1 MQRIPSIPQ
10 TTPQGKPQTVNDAR
24 ITPRA
29 RRLYTYLKQH
39 GPATPEQA
47 MRALWGDAYLLVPWR
62 NNFNQHLRMARRLA
76 AEQGEAIVTVSAG
89 YNRPLHV
96 IEARHA

>member
-1 MQRIPSIPQ
+1 MQRTFSIPQ
-10 TTPQGKPQTVNDAR
+10 TAPCRKPQTVNDAR

-47 MRALWGDAYLLVPWR
+47 MRALWGDAYLLAPWR

-76 AEQGEAIVTVSAG
+76 AEHGEAIVAVG
-89 YNRPLHV
+89 EGRQRPWQVVEVH
-96 IEARHA
+96 HA